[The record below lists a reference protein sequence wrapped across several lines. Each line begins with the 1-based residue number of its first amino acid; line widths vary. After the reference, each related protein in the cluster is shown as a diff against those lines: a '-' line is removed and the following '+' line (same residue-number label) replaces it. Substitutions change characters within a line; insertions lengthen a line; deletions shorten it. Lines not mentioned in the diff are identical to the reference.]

1 MAHSIADQVARRAQ
15 AWALA
20 AGSTLKIRGRIS
32 PTMMAIRGSQRTA
45 EQQAL
50 LAAACELFDLLRST
64 PEGRQALADL
74 GLEPLPEQ
82 RKAE

>member
-1 MAHSIADQVARRAQ
+1 MVDSLALLVAKRAQ

-20 AGSTLKIRGRIS
+20 AGSTLKMRGRIS
-32 PTMMAIRGSQRTA
+32 PTMVAIRGGQRTA

-50 LAAACELFDLLRST
+50 LAAACELFDLLSSA
-64 PEGRQALADL
+64 PEGRQALAEL
-74 GLEPLPEQ
+74 GLQPLSEQ